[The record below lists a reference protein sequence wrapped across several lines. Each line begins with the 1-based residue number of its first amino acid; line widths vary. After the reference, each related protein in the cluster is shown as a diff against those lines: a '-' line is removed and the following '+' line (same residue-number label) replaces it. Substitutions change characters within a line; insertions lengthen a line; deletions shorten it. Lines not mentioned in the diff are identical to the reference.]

1 MLALLLTV
9 TPLSGRLLS
18 ELTLPVLLPLLLL
31 PPRVMAPLPVRDPLL
46 GRLVEVLGALGRFT
60 WLLLLGVAIV
70 VRLVLEL
77 LRLTCGVAVAVRLV
91 LELLRL
97 ICGVAVAVRLVL
109 ELLRLICGAVEWLLE
124 RETAA
129 DWLLLLV
136 LPPCE
141 RLRPWAE
148 ASDAPI
154 IRHPMSAKL
163 IIIFV
168 TEVFIIVDV
177 LMVQQS
183 FFFLCLLDGKP
194 RAKFNTIIHD
204 RPDKSPYRA

>member
-18 ELTLPVLLPLLLL
+18 ELALPVLLPLLLL

-60 WLLLLGVAIV
+60 WLLPLAVAIV

-77 LRLTCGVAVAVRLV
+77 LRLT
-91 LELLRL
+91 
-97 ICGVAVAVRLVL
+97 CGVAVAVRLVL

-148 ASDAPI
+148 ASDAPM

-183 FFFLCLLDGKP
+183 FFFLCLLDGK
-194 RAKFNTIIHD
+194 RFAKFNTIIHD

>member
-18 ELTLPVLLPLLLL
+18 ELTLPVLLPLLLLLL

-60 WLLLLGVAIV
+60 WLLPLGVAIV

-77 LRLTCGVAVAVRLV
+77 LRLT
-91 LELLRL
+91 
-97 ICGVAVAVRLVL
+97 CGVAVAVRLVL

-148 ASDAPI
+148 ASDAPM

-183 FFFLCLLDGKP
+183 FFFLCLLDGK
-194 RAKFNTIIHD
+194 RFAKFNTIIHD